1 MISNLRKMLFAELL
15 TGIILIFCGL
25 LVKYNPNLIAG
36 YNTMSEKQKE
46 SIDVTKLSTMMR
58 NYLVI
63 IGALVILIGII
74 LFLLDV
80 KQSIRLMSISVI
92 VILGVMLM
100 VFNGQ
105 SFKKE

>member
-1 MISNLRKMLFAELL
+1 MLFAELL

-25 LVKYNPNLIAG
+25 LVKHNPNLIAG
-36 YNTMSEKQKE
+36 YNTMSEKEKE
-46 SIDVTKLSTMMR
+46 SIEVTKLSAMMR

-63 IGALVILIGII
+63 IGVLVIIIGIL
-74 LFLLDV
+74 LFWLDV
-80 KQSIRLMSISVI
+80 KLSIRLMSISGI
-92 VILGVMLM
+92 VIIGVMLM

>member
-1 MISNLRKMLFAELL
+1 MLFAELL

-36 YNTMSEKQKE
+36 YNTMSEKEKKT
-46 SIDVTKLSTMMR
+46 IDVTKLSTMMR

-105 SFKKE
+105 SLKKN

>member
-36 YNTMSEKQKE
+36 YNTMSEKEKKT
-46 SIDVTKLSTMMR
+46 IDVTKLSTMMR

-80 KQSIRLMSISVI
+80 KQSIRLISISGI

-105 SFKKE
+105 SLKKN

>member
-1 MISNLRKMLFAELL
+1 MLFAELL

-25 LVKYNPNLIAG
+25 LVKYNPNFIAG
-36 YNTMSEKQKE
+36 YNTMNEKEKE

-58 NYLVI
+58 NYLVCV
-63 IGALVILIGII
+63 GVLVIVIGIL
-74 LFLLDV
+74 LFLLNV
-80 KQSIRLMSISVI
+80 KQSIRLMSISGI

-100 VFNGQ
+100 VFNSQ

>member
-1 MISNLRKMLFAELL
+1 MLFAELL

-36 YNTMSEKQKE
+36 YNTMSEQEKE

-58 NYLVI
+58 NYLVC
-63 IGALVILIGII
+63 IGVLVILIGII

-80 KQSIRLMSISVI
+80 KQYFRLLSISGI
-92 VILGVMLM
+92 VILGVLIM

-105 SFKKE
+105 RFKKE

>member
-1 MISNLRKMLFAELL
+1 MLFAELL

-36 YNTMSEKQKE
+36 YNTMSEKEKKT
-46 SIDVTKLSTMMR
+46 IDVTKLSTMMR